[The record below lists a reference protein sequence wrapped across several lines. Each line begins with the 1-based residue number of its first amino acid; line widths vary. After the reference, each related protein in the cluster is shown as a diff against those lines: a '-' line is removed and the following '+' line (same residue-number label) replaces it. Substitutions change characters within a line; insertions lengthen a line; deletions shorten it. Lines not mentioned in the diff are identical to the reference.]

1 MISLKSLLTI
11 LVLTAIVY
19 LPVHEL
25 GHVAAAY
32 LTGGY
37 VTGYNINMLDYN
49 GFINTMG
56 GDNNLIAVGGFIGG
70 LIVCMALL
78 YVGVYY
84 PSKHSSSLFVS
95 GFYAGCFNMFGLIN
109 YPSSMDYLYLVN
121 NGLSFIVLMYGAF
134 TITCMLVCL
143 YAYKYTSNN
152 NKTTVG
158 VTA

>member
-1 MISLKSLLTI
+1 MISLKSLLVI
-11 LVLTAIVY
+11 LVLTASVY

-25 GHVAAAY
+25 GHVAATY

-37 VTGYNINMLDYN
+37 VTGFNINMLDYN
-49 GFINTMG
+49 GFINTMN

-70 LIVCMALL
+70 LLVCMTLL

-109 YPSSMDYLYLVN
+109 YPSSSDYSYLVN
-121 NGLSFIVLMYGAF
+121 NGLASIVLMYGAF
-134 TITCMLVCL
+134 TIAGMLVCL
-143 YAYKYTSNN
+143 YAYKYTTTN
-152 NKTTVG
+152 NKITKG
-158 VTA
+158 AIA